1 MKVRYLA
8 ACLLVTFQVQAKVDW
23 DGMRATLVDTQQLS
37 EMRGK
42 YRVSR
47 SGEDLYFGVRM
58 LTHWSD
64 SNGSGSAGMDVVI
77 EGNQVSVRAHDGSQ
91 VGSEVDSQGIHQN
104 GSGMVQ
110 LVQIAG
116 NGNSASNQSELK
128 VVDTRQLDGSAADGG
143 SQVQYYQVSGQDN
156 RVGYKVTI
164 GESIAIQEIRSL
176 KSAHGAYQGIK
187 ILDNDLV
194 VQNKMLME
202 VKLPKSWA
210 ENKQLRVSH
219 SLLRGL

>member
-77 EGNQVSVRAHDGSQ
+77 EGNQVSVRAHDGSE
-91 VGSEVDSQGIHQN
+91 VGGEVDSKGIHQN

>member
-77 EGNQVSVRAHDGSQ
+77 EGNQVSVRAHDGSE
-91 VGSEVDSQGIHQN
+91 VGGEVDSKGIHQN

-128 VVDTRQLDGSAADGG
+128 VVDTRQLDGSAAGGG

>member
-77 EGNQVSVRAHDGSQ
+77 EGNQVSVRAHDGSE
-91 VGSEVDSQGIHQN
+91 VGGEVDSKGIHQN

-116 NGNSASNQSELK
+116 NGNWYICIP
-128 VVDTRQLDGSAADGG
+128 R
-143 SQVQYYQVSGQDN
+143 
-156 RVGYKVTI
+156 
-164 GESIAIQEIRSL
+164 
-176 KSAHGAYQGIK
+176 
-187 ILDNDLV
+187 
-194 VQNKMLME
+194 
-202 VKLPKSWA
+202 
-210 ENKQLRVSH
+210 
-219 SLLRGL
+219 